1 MDELTGQRWVKGT
14 IKGEMDKRGLTY
26 ADLAR
31 RLKLVGVDENERNLR
46 NKVARGTFSAVFF
59 MQCLQAIGVRSLR
72 IDILEFLEQAQGAG
86 ELTSDE
92 ASAAADEAVLAEI
105 RMIMDD
111 PGDR

>member
-72 IDILEFLEQAQGAG
+72 IDILEFLEQARDAG
-86 ELTSDE
+86 EIDDDE
-92 ASAAADEAVLAEI
+92 ANAALDDAVLSAVKQ
-105 RMIMDD
+105 IMDK
-111 PGDR
+111 PTE

>member
-72 IDILEFLEQAQGAG
+72 IDILEFLEQARDAG
-86 ELTSDE
+86 EISQDE
-92 ASAAADEAVLAEI
+92 ADAAAHDAVLTEI
-105 RMIMDD
+105 RKIMDE
-111 PGDR
+111 PEK